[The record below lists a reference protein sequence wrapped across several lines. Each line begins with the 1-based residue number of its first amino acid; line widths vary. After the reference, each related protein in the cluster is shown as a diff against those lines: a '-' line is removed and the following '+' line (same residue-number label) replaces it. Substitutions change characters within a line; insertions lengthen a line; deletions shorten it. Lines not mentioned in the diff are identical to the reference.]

1 MKKITIV
8 GLGNMGLNF
17 INSVNKDFKKNISDI
32 EINSL
37 LLIPKELDKDFIIN
51 NIQKNHQFFV
61 VAGLGGSTSNALIQL
76 VDILKRID
84 INPNVIV
91 LKPFAFEGKEKVE
104 LANSVIEKLNDSLNN
119 LKIFDNNDIESLGD
133 KNLPMK
139 EMFTLMDKNI
149 FEFIIKKASM

>member
-1 MKKITIV
+1 MRIDSH
-8 GLGNMGLNF
+8 F
-17 INSVNKDFKKNISDI
+17 KNII
-32 EINSL
+32 ANFNV
-37 LLIPKELDKDFIIN
+37 KVVN
-51 NIQKNHQFFV
+51 KNHQIFV
-61 VAGLGGSTSNALIQL
+61 IAGLGGSTSNALIEL

-91 LKPFAFEGKEKVE
+91 LKPFAFEGKDKVE

>member
-51 NIQKNHQFFV
+51 NIQKNHQIFV
-61 VAGLGGSTSNALIQL
+61 VAGLGGYSSNALIEL

-91 LKPFAFEGKEKVE
+91 LKPFVFEGKEKVE
-104 LANSVIEKLNDSLNN
+104 LANSVIEKLNNSLNN
-119 LKIFDNNDIESLGD
+119 LKIFYNNDIDSLGD
-133 KNLPMK
+133 KNLPIK

-149 FEFIIKKASM
+149 FEFILKKASI

>member
-51 NIQKNHQFFV
+51 NIQKNHQIFV
-61 VAGLGGSTSNALIQL
+61 VAGLGGSTSNALIEL

-84 INPNVIV
+84 INPN
-91 LKPFAFEGKEKVE
+91 LRAP
-104 LANSVIEKLNDSLNN
+104 
-119 LKIFDNNDIESLGD
+119 LKIE
-133 KNLPMK
+133 
-139 EMFTLMDKNI
+139 
-149 FEFIIKKASM
+149 

>member
-17 INSVNKDFKKNISDI
+17 INSVDKDFKKNISDI

-51 NIQKNHQFFV
+51 NIQKNHQIFV
-61 VAGLGGSTSNALIQL
+61 VAGLGGSTSNALIEL
-76 VDILKRID
+76 VDILKEKD
-84 INPNVIV
+84 IAATYIA
-91 LKPFAFEGKEKVE
+91 LKPFIHEGKEKIE

>member
-51 NIQKNHQFFV
+51 NIQKNHQIFV
-61 VAGLGGSTSNALIQL
+61 VAGLGGSTANALIEL

>member
-37 LLIPKELDKDFIIN
+37 LLIPKELDKYFIIN
-51 NIQKNHQFFV
+51 NIQKNHQIFV
-61 VAGLGGSTSNALIQL
+61 VAGLGGSNSNALIEL
-76 VDILKRID
+76 VDILKTID

-91 LKPFAFEGKEKVE
+91 LKPFALEGKEKVE

-119 LKIFDNNDIESLGD
+119 LKIFDNNDLLKLCDENTKLTEAFI
-133 KNLPMK
+133 
-139 EMFTLMDKNI
+139 LMDKNI

>member
-17 INSVNKDFKKNISDI
+17 INSVDKDFKKNISDI

-37 LLIPKELDKDFIIN
+37 LLIPKELNKDFIIN
-51 NIQKNHQFFV
+51 NIQKNHQIFV
-61 VAGLGGSTSNALIQL
+61 VAGLGGYSSNALIEL

-119 LKIFDNNDIESLGD
+119 LKIFLSL
-133 KNLPMK
+133 L
-139 EMFTLMDKNI
+139 
-149 FEFIIKKASM
+149 

>member
-51 NIQKNHQFFV
+51 NIQKNHQYHFH
-61 VAGLGGSTSNALIQL
+61 TSYHETDLIQTL
-76 VDILKRID
+76 NL
-84 INPNVIV
+84 
-91 LKPFAFEGKEKVE
+91 GKTSRH
-104 LANSVIEKLNDSLNN
+104 LRGI
-119 LKIFDNNDIESLGD
+119 
-133 KNLPMK
+133 
-139 EMFTLMDKNI
+139 
-149 FEFIIKKASM
+149 

>member
-51 NIQKNHQFFV
+51 NIQKNHQIFV
-61 VAGLGGSTSNALIQL
+61 VAGLGGSTSNALIEL

-91 LKPFAFEGKEKVE
+91 LKPFALEGKEKVE
-104 LANSVIEKLNDSLNN
+104 LANRTIDKFNELKNDLNV
-119 LKIFDNNDIESLGD
+119 FDNNDLLKLCDENTKLTEAFI
-133 KNLPMK
+133 
-139 EMFTLMDKNI
+139 LMDKNI

>member
-51 NIQKNHQFFV
+51 NIQKNHQIFV
-61 VAGLGGSTSNALIQL
+61 IAGLGGSTSNALIEL
-76 VDILKRID
+76 VDILKEKD
-84 INPNVIV
+84 IAATYIA
-91 LKPFAFEGKEKVE
+91 LKPFVHEGKEKND
-104 LANSVIEKLNDSLNN
+104 LANRTIDKFNELKNDLNV
-119 LKIFDNNDIESLGD
+119 FDNNDLLKLCDENTKLTEAFI
-133 KNLPMK
+133 
-139 EMFTLMDKNI
+139 LMDKNI

>member
-51 NIQKNHQFFV
+51 NNKKNHQIFV
-61 VAGLGGSTSNALIQL
+61 VAGLGGSTSNALIEL
-76 VDILKRID
+76 VDLTFSKKSKNQILHST
-84 INPNVIV
+84 NP
-91 LKPFAFEGKEKVE
+91 
-104 LANSVIEKLNDSLNN
+104 
-119 LKIFDNNDIESLGD
+119 
-133 KNLPMK
+133 
-139 EMFTLMDKNI
+139 
-149 FEFIIKKASM
+149 FIKGF

>member
-17 INSVNKDFKKNISDI
+17 INSVNKDFKKNISEI

-51 NIQKNHQFFV
+51 NIQKNHQIFV
-61 VAGLGGSTSNALIQL
+61 VAGLGGSISNALIEL

>member
-51 NIQKNHQFFV
+51 NIQKNHQIFV
-61 VAGLGGSTSNALIQL
+61 IAGLGDSTSNALIEL
-76 VDILKRID
+76 VDI
-84 INPNVIV
+84 
-91 LKPFAFEGKEKVE
+91 
-104 LANSVIEKLNDSLNN
+104 
-119 LKIFDNNDIESLGD
+119 
-133 KNLPMK
+133 
-139 EMFTLMDKNI
+139 
-149 FEFIIKKASM
+149 

>member
-51 NIQKNHQFFV
+51 NIQKNHQIFV
-61 VAGLGGSTSNALIQL
+61 VAGLGGSTSNALIEL
-76 VDILKRID
+76 VDILKIID

-91 LKPFAFEGKEKVE
+91 L
-104 LANSVIEKLNDSLNN
+104 L
-119 LKIFDNNDIESLGD
+119 
-133 KNLPMK
+133 LP
-139 EMFTLMDKNI
+139 
-149 FEFIIKKASM
+149 

>member
-51 NIQKNHQFFV
+51 NIQKNHQIFV
-61 VAGLGGSTSNALIQL
+61 IAGLGGSTSNALIEL
-76 VDILKRID
+76 VDILKTID

-91 LKPFAFEGKEKVE
+91 LKPFALEGKEKVE
-104 LANSVIEKLNDSLNN
+104 LANSVIEKLNDSLIN

>member
-51 NIQKNHQFFV
+51 NIQKNHQIFV
-61 VAGLGGSTSNALIQL
+61 ISGLGGSTSNALIKL

-149 FEFIIKKASM
+149 FEFILKKASI

>member
-1 MKKITIV
+1 MT
-8 GLGNMGLNF
+8 
-17 INSVNKDFKKNISDI
+17 
-32 EINSL
+32 
-37 LLIPKELDKDFIIN
+37 
-51 NIQKNHQFFV
+51 
-61 VAGLGGSTSNALIQL
+61 LGGSTSNALIEL

>member
-37 LLIPKELDKDFIIN
+37 LLIPKELDKDFIE
-51 NIQKNHQFFV
+51 
-61 VAGLGGSTSNALIQL
+61 L

-149 FEFIIKKASM
+149 FKFIIESVN